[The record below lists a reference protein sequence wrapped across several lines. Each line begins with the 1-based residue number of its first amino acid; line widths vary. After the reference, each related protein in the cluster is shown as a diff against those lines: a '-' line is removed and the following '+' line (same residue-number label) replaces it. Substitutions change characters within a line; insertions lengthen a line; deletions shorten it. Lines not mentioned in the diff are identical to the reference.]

1 MRRTGRILAAG
12 ALSLSILITGCGKP
26 LSEPKEGTDAV
37 TVFQSGDLTTEQK
50 LLELGKPVATSATL
64 PEIFGIDTA
73 LLLNGSLVD
82 SYVREDTITFEGD
95 YTQLEGVI
103 TFRGDNYR
111 RNPSY
116 GVADIV
122 EKTLEKTWSV
132 KTGRLKKTV
141 KSGYWTGSGWT
152 GQPLLVRWPE
162 ETRLAMNLYEEKKN
176 KDGLVEVIYATMD
189 GNIYF
194 LDLEDGEPTR
204 DKISLGFPVKGT
216 GSLYPD
222 GTPLYF
228 VGAGDS
234 MGEEGA
240 RTFVVDLIR
249 GEIIYEYGVE
259 DEFSVREDN
268 NRFHAYDSSPLIDV
282 ETDTLIQ
289 PGENG
294 ILYTT
299 KLNTFYNGTSVS
311 IDPEEPVKLRYTT
324 ARSGEDSYWLGM
336 EASAVTWNGYLYI
349 VDNCADL
356 LCIDLNTMEV
366 VWTQDVK
373 DDANATPVLDIVEEE
388 QTAYLYVA
396 PSLHFTRDKNS
407 QGEIPLM
414 KVNAATGEVVWQ
426 REYLCSTVDGVSGG
440 VQATALVGQN
450 NLSDLVYFVIA
461 RTGGKDRGK
470 IVALDKKTGS
480 EVWYCEMEHYS
491 WSSPIALYDSEGNGY
506 VILCDSDGNM
516 FLLDGLTGE
525 QYSKV
530 NLGDNIEASPAA
542 FENTIVVG
550 TRGQKIYGVTVK

>member
-1 MRRTGRILAAG
+1 
-12 ALSLSILITGCGKP
+12 
-26 LSEPKEGTDAV
+26 
-37 TVFQSGDLTTEQK
+37 
-50 LLELGKPVATSATL
+50 
-64 PEIFGIDTA
+64 
-73 LLLNGSLVD
+73 
-82 SYVREDTITFEGD
+82 
-95 YTQLEGVI
+95 
-103 TFRGDNYR
+103 
-111 RNPSY
+111 
-116 GVADIV
+116 
-122 EKTLEKTWSV
+122 
-132 KTGRLKKTV
+132 
-141 KSGYWTGSGWT
+141 
-152 GQPLLVRWPE
+152 
-162 ETRLAMNLYEEKKN
+162 
-176 KDGLVEVIYATMD
+176 
-189 GNIYF
+189 
-194 LDLEDGEPTR
+194 
-204 DKISLGFPVKGT
+204 
-216 GSLYPD
+216 
-222 GTPLYF
+222 
-228 VGAGDS
+228 
-234 MGEEGA
+234 
-240 RTFVVDLIR
+240 
-249 GEIIYEYGVE
+249 
-259 DEFSVREDN
+259 
-268 NRFHAYDSSPLIDV
+268 
-282 ETDTLIQ
+282 
-289 PGENG
+289 
-294 ILYTT
+294 
-299 KLNTFYNGTSVS
+299 
-311 IDPEEPVKLRYTT
+311 
-324 ARSGEDSYWLGM
+324 
-336 EASAVTWNGYLYI
+336 
-349 VDNCADL
+349 
-356 LCIDLNTMEV
+356 MEV